1 MAPSSNRV
9 IEFFLFFSFTVLI
22 GDLDFETERD
32 YSMKIEIIDEH
43 DEVAVVEFNILVLD
57 INEKPSITFKDISHV
72 PELSSQGFLVGS
84 IVVCLFPFFIS
95 FCKFVRVLF
104 LQEFFL

>member
-1 MAPSSNRV
+1 
-9 IEFFLFFSFTVLI
+9 
-22 GDLDFETERD
+22 
-32 YSMKIEIIDEH
+32 MKIEIIDEH

-84 IVVCLFPFFIS
+84 ICLLYTSPS
-95 FCKFVRVLF
+95 PRDATLSRMPSSA
-104 LQEFFL
+104 